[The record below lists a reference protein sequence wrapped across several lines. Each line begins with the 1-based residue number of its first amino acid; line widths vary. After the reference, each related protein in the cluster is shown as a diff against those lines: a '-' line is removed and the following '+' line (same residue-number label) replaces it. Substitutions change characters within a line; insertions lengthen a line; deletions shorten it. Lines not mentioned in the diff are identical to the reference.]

1 MTILASSNALM
12 SQVKSDLSSKF
23 NTQDLGPIKQ
33 ILGIEI
39 TWDTTTGSITITQTQ
54 YLKKILER
62 FGMTDCHSITTPL
75 DPNVKLNKTSD
86 DAEPALSQ
94 LIHEYSTIIGSLN
107 FAVIATRPDLK
118 YTVHELSQFMS
129 NLSPTHWTAA
139 KCILHYIKGILNLG
153 ITYSPSNLDPH
164 TFLDANWGTN
174 LTDQRSV
181 LGYAVMFGG
190 GAISWYSK
198 KQPMVAL
205 STIEAKYM
213 AFSNATHECLWI
225 QELLTK
231 LGIPP
236 NSSTII
242 NIDNQAAI
250 KFTENS

>member
-1 MTILASSNALM
+1 
-12 SQVKSDLSSKF
+12 
-23 NTQDLGPIKQ
+23 
-33 ILGIEI
+33 
-39 TWDTTTGSITITQTQ
+39 
-54 YLKKILER
+54 
-62 FGMTDCHSITTPL
+62 
-75 DPNVKLNKTSD
+75 
-86 DAEPALSQ
+86 
-94 LIHEYSTIIGSLN
+94 
-107 FAVIATRPDLK
+107 
-118 YTVHELSQFMS
+118 
-129 NLSPTHWTAA
+129 
-139 KCILHYIKGILNLG
+139 
-153 ITYSPSNLDPH
+153 
-164 TFLDANWGTN
+164 
-174 LTDQRSV
+174 
-181 LGYAVMFGG
+181 MFGG